1 MSFAKIVLAKLFSL
15 QRMVKVM
22 HSPIALSGRAANF
35 LGGALG
41 VLLSLSSATALF
53 AADNSAPATAPA
65 KSEVTAVDQALPAEP
80 AECPIKKTIDGKL
93 YCFQNDPA
101 LTKPQGGH

>member
-1 MSFAKIVLAKLFSL
+1 M
-15 QRMVKVM
+15 Q
-22 HSPIALSGRAANF
+22 SPIAFNGREAAFLSGAIA
-35 LGGALG
+35 
-41 VLLSLSSATALF
+41 VLFAIATPAALF
-53 AADNSAPATAPA
+53 AAENSAPATTPA
-65 KSEVTAVDQALPAEP
+65 KAELTAKDQALPAEP

>member
-1 MSFAKIVLAKLFSL
+1 LAKIFPL
-15 QRMVKVM
+15 QNMVKIM
-22 HSPIALSGRAANF
+22 HSPIALSGRAASV
-35 LGGALG
+35 LGGAIG
-41 VLLSLSSATALF
+41 VLLSLSTATALL

-80 AECPIKKTIDGKL
+80 AECPIKKTIDGKT